1 MVIVALQ
8 NENRTAQGNV
18 DMDRKTAA
26 IALLIIGGLPQLFKS
41 RAGKR
46 VGSEKKPYFM
56 LSVALCI

>member
-1 MVIVALQ
+1 
-8 NENRTAQGNV
+8 
-18 DMDRKTAA
+18 MDRKTAA